1 MAVTSKCDKLLEVC
15 CRHPGQSTPEKCLTN
30 NDVDIFGKND
40 GTNDEDDLERDDDY
54 DIFEKEDPTFD
65 TDDVFKDDDYEDPI
79 FGDPSGFGQCGKRNN
94 EGVTATLREVN
105 FLYGGK
111 CKMIFRF

>member
-1 MAVTSKCDKLLEVC
+1 MGWDRLVQIQRYLCS
-15 CRHPGQSTPEKCLTN
+15 QSS
-30 NDVDIFGKND
+30 
-40 GTNDEDDLERDDDY
+40 Y

-65 TDDVFKDDDYEDPI
+65 TDDVLKDDDYEDPI

-94 EGVTATLREVN
+94 EGVTAKLREVN

-111 CKMIFRF
+111 CKIIFRF